1 MSIRGD
7 NCIIAYGIWL
17 TDPDGAGGDDAVACL
32 QLGLRLE
39 TGWWKLRSGAEFQ
52 IIDFK
57 SSEENYSKE
66 EKNTLLSCTYQK
78 WVCPASKVDVL
89 AQFWPRLCGH
99 PGRMVCA
106 RWDL

>member
-66 EKNTLLSCTYQK
+66 EKTHYSVVHTKNRSAKL
-78 WVCPASKVDVL
+78 
-89 AQFWPRLCGH
+89 R
-99 PGRMVCA
+99 R
-106 RWDL
+106 